1 MGPSAADVEAGKQ
14 PIRIIIQWETSSA
27 KGVSM
32 ALTDKDNRPFI
43 DKDGKLYFGWP
54 ISSEITE
61 QAGNVKFN
69 VRFYQFSGETQTA
82 VDESGNIIYDENG
95 FEKQVPILAF
105 GLNTQT
111 QTVKINQALNYDI
124 DGTTLHNQQELALFK
139 DAELILGK
147 NETVLNRIQ
156 NSTKF
161 YDEDALKSDAPVF
174 IENINIEGFETIT
187 VGEDTFA
194 VMDLGGANKTQPLEF
209 QVFAKP
215 AEGLGFISYYG
226 QSKAQPDNAWNQIM
240 TEPYM
245 INDANVI
252 YVRETNSVRQE
263 GIKYYIKNELNQ
275 FIRATNLPDA
285 GEAWRHDDVNNDYEE
300 DVAEEPVTLK
310 YYVLKSPL
318 FKVTQP
324 GYFYIIANNKQ
335 GQRQATQLD
344 SNKVF
349 VPYPTPL
356 TDENVIGGGT
366 VDKPAPDFLQEG
378 KINST
383 ILVDAADGDS
393 VIYQWNHKN
402 KNDGTWAIVVGQNNA
417 TFDGSNVEISNPG
430 LFDEVYSV
438 TCQSSRNNAT
448 SAQITKYFRVTDLPH
463 KFTFDTTTTKLY
475 SGVQDE
481 MPEISVNFEQNLA
494 GSQLTFL
501 SDSIKYRWYQV
512 IAPELDERIGDEIV
526 RKYDDDIIV
535 YPPQPEEGEG
545 VWAEAATYSDVASFK
560 PEHAGAYYCE
570 IINVVNGSESTPSYT
585 GYVDADDVEY
595 I

>member
-1 MGPSAADVEAGKQ
+1 M
-14 PIRIIIQWETSSA
+14 
-27 KGVSM
+27 
-32 ALTDKDNRPFI
+32 
-43 DKDGKLYFGWP
+43 
-54 ISSEITE
+54 
-61 QAGNVKFN
+61 
-69 VRFYQFSGETQTA
+69 
-82 VDESGNIIYDENG
+82 
-95 FEKQVPILAF
+95 
-105 GLNTQT
+105 
-111 QTVKINQALNYDI
+111 KIN
-124 DGTTLHNQQELALFK
+124 
-139 DAELILGK
+139 IL
-147 NETVLNRIQ
+147 
-156 NSTKF
+156 
-161 YDEDALKSDAPVF
+161 
-174 IENINIEGFETIT
+174 
-187 VGEDTFA
+187 TF
-194 VMDLGGANKTQPLEF
+194 Q
-209 QVFAKP
+209 FAKN
-215 AEGLGFISYYG
+215 YG
-226 QSKAQPDNAWNQIM
+226 AILQAHSL
-240 TEPYM
+240 
-245 INDANVI
+245 
-252 YVRETNSVRQE
+252 SS
-263 GIKYYIKNELNQ
+263 YIKNELNQ

-300 DVAEEPVTLK
+300 NVAEEPVTLK

-463 KFTFDTTTTKLY
+463 KFTFNTATTKLY

>member
-209 QVFAKP
+209 
-215 AEGLGFISYYG
+215 
-226 QSKAQPDNAWNQIM
+226 
-240 TEPYM
+240 
-245 INDANVI
+245 
-252 YVRETNSVRQE
+252 
-263 GIKYYIKNELNQ
+263 
-275 FIRATNLPDA
+275 
-285 GEAWRHDDVNNDYEE
+285 
-300 DVAEEPVTLK
+300 
-310 YYVLKSPL
+310 
-318 FKVTQP
+318 
-324 GYFYIIANNKQ
+324 
-335 GQRQATQLD
+335 
-344 SNKVF
+344 
-349 VPYPTPL
+349 
-356 TDENVIGGGT
+356 
-366 VDKPAPDFLQEG
+366 
-378 KINST
+378 
-383 ILVDAADGDS
+383 
-393 VIYQWNHKN
+393 
-402 KNDGTWAIVVGQNNA
+402 
-417 TFDGSNVEISNPG
+417 
-430 LFDEVYSV
+430 
-438 TCQSSRNNAT
+438 
-448 SAQITKYFRVTDLPH
+448 
-463 KFTFDTTTTKLY
+463 
-475 SGVQDE
+475 
-481 MPEISVNFEQNLA
+481 
-494 GSQLTFL
+494 
-501 SDSIKYRWYQV
+501 
-512 IAPELDERIGDEIV
+512 
-526 RKYDDDIIV
+526 
-535 YPPQPEEGEG
+535 
-545 VWAEAATYSDVASFK
+545 
-560 PEHAGAYYCE
+560 
-570 IINVVNGSESTPSYT
+570 
-585 GYVDADDVEY
+585 
-595 I
+595 

>member
-1 MGPSAADVEAGKQ
+1 
-14 PIRIIIQWETSSA
+14 
-27 KGVSM
+27 
-32 ALTDKDNRPFI
+32 
-43 DKDGKLYFGWP
+43 
-54 ISSEITE
+54 
-61 QAGNVKFN
+61 
-69 VRFYQFSGETQTA
+69 
-82 VDESGNIIYDENG
+82 
-95 FEKQVPILAF
+95 
-105 GLNTQT
+105 
-111 QTVKINQALNYDI
+111 
-124 DGTTLHNQQELALFK
+124 
-139 DAELILGK
+139 
-147 NETVLNRIQ
+147 
-156 NSTKF
+156 
-161 YDEDALKSDAPVF
+161 
-174 IENINIEGFETIT
+174 
-187 VGEDTFA
+187 
-194 VMDLGGANKTQPLEF
+194 MDLGGANKSQPLEF

-252 YVRETNSVRQE
+252 YVRETNNVRQE

-318 FKVTQP
+318 FKVTGP

-356 TDENVIGGGT
+356 TDENVLGGGT
-366 VDKPAPDFLQEG
+366 VDKPAPDFLHDG

-402 KNDGTWAIVVGQNNA
+402 KNDGTWAMVVGQNAA

-463 KFTFDTTTTKLY
+463 KFKFDTTTTKLY

-481 MPEISVNFEQNLA
+481 MPEISVNFGQNLA